1 MVRRLPIF
9 SFALLLSCLVYSGVQ
24 SSTAVSKSEL
34 ITVLDQ
40 SDNLQIKVYPNPFS
54 DKVMISSNLTID
66 SYRIYNILGA
76 QVREGSSQLNQL
88 ELDTS
93 DLSSGIYMLEVQSG
107 NRRMTVKLV
116 RR

>member
-1 MVRRLPIF
+1 MVKRLPIF
-9 SFALLLSCLVYSGVQ
+9 SIALLLSFFIFSGGQ
-24 SSTAVSKSEL
+24 AR
-34 ITVLDQ
+34 VLMPKNEVVLTPDQ
-40 SDNLQIKVYPNPFS
+40 SDNLQVKVYPNPFA
-54 DKVMISSNLTID
+54 DKVMISSNVTID

-76 QVREGSSQLNQL
+76 QVREGSSQMQQL

-107 NRRMTVKLV
+107 NRRMTVKIV